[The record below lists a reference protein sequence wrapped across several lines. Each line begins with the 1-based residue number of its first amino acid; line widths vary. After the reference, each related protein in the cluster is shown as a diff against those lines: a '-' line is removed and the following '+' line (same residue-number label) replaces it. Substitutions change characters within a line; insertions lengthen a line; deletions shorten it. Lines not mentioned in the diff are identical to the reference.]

1 MNRLERTYRLL
12 LTVYPPDYLAER
24 EEELVGTLLTAAPAS
39 ATRPPVREAA
49 SLVRSGIA
57 ERSRRFGAPVRRDG
71 LAAASAVAIGALAA
85 SVTYHVGLQLSPK
98 WTATYPA
105 LFFPCWVAL
114 ALAALVGHVA
124 VGRVRI
130 GARVALVLVGALGMF
145 AGPAS
150 LLAWRSAIAA
160 TVLFGLLATLRPVAS
175 RRWPVVTATATA
187 AGVAVALGGVHHQL
201 GGLRGP
207 VPFRSAFVAILQ
219 IGIELRWLVPIVL
232 GAAVVWAWVAP
243 HLGLAMGLNALP
255 ASLAALALDGPGQS
269 RWDRAIGGVPVIVL
283 VTTAGLAACALA
295 LASTLRARPRSRR
308 LAR

>member
-12 LTVYPPDYLAER
+12 LTAYPPDYLADR
-24 EEELVGTLLTAAPAS
+24 EEELVGTLLAAAPVG
-39 ATRPPVREAA
+39 ATRPPWREMV
-49 SLVRSGIA
+49 SLVRSGIT
-57 ERSRRFGAPVRRDG
+57 ERSRRFGAPTRRHG
-71 LAAASAVAIGALAA
+71 LAAASGVAAGALAA
-85 SVTYHVGLQLSPK
+85 SVTYHVGLQLTPTWSAAYP
-98 WTATYPA
+98 TA
-105 LFFPCWVAL
+105 FFPYWTVLTLVAMAGHL
-114 ALAALVGHVA
+114 AR
-124 VGRVRI
+124 GRGRDS
-130 GARVALVLVGALGMF
+130 ARVVLVLVGAVGMV

-150 LLAWRSAIAA
+150 VLAWRSAIAA
-160 TVLFGLLATLRPVAS
+160 SVLFGLIATLRPDVS
-175 RRWPVVTATATA
+175 GWWPTLTA
-187 AGVAVALGGVHHQL
+187 AALGVAVGVSGVHHQL
-201 GGLRGP
+201 GKIPGGP
-207 VPFRSAFVAILQ
+207 YPSRSAFFAILQ

-243 HLGLAMGLNALP
+243 HLGLALGMNALP